1 MYPYKWEKNITVEI
15 KVLNTELISLGILVW
30 EIKNQEGAKRT

>member
-1 MYPYKWEKNITVEI
+1 MRKKTITVEI

-30 EIKNQEGAKRT
+30 EIKDHEEAKRT